1 MEVVS
6 RQIFP
11 DDPSNIVSF
20 FAVEANHA
28 PQSVCA
34 KADARSNMPCMVVTL
49 DTSHSDRSLLKDVA
63 KENIKPMSVTLDT
76 SHFDRSALKADA
88 K

>member
-20 FAVEANHA
+20 LVVEVNHT
-28 PQSVCA
+28 PQRVCV
-34 KADARSNMPCMVVTL
+34 KADARSNMPYMVVTL
-49 DTSHSDRSLLKDVA
+49 DTYHSDRSLYVEICCEREHKTHVGHPGHD
-63 KENIKPMSVTLDT
+63 KSV
-76 SHFDRSALKADA
+76 SNADA